1 VPLVEQALLTL
12 PTHILTGL
20 VKVSQEFALQYQTM
34 VVELLDDPDET
45 IRRKVRRNL
54 SRKVLSYQRSN
65 QKL

>member
-1 VPLVEQALLTL
+1 
-12 PTHILTGL
+12 
-20 VKVSQEFALQYQTM
+20 M

-54 SRKVLSYQRSN
+54 SRKVLSYQRGN

>member
-1 VPLVEQALLTL
+1 LLSSG
-12 PTHILTGL
+12 IKSLTGL

-54 SRKVLSYQRSN
+54 SRKVLSYQRGN